1 MTAKRES
8 DLSITSMIIDRI
20 GRYEVL
26 LPVNHSD
33 YSFRK
38 IEKKK
43 QIRLRQTSPD
53 GIMSKIKNLEN
64 YPVFFFRVSCCCY
77 GYCDQFCDLVDLANW
92 T

>member
-8 DLSITSMIIDRI
+8 DLSITGMIPDRI

-38 IEKKK
+38 IVKKK

-64 YPVFFFRVSCCCY
+64 YPVFFS
-77 GYCDQFCDLVDLANW
+77 G
-92 T
+92 

>member
-8 DLSITSMIIDRI
+8 DLSITSMITDRI

-38 IEKKK
+38 IEKKN
-43 QIRLRQTSPD
+43 QMRLRQTSPD

-64 YPVFFFRVSCCCY
+64 YPVFFS
-77 GYCDQFCDLVDLANW
+77 G
-92 T
+92 

>member
-8 DLSITSMIIDRI
+8 DLSITGMITDRI

-38 IEKKK
+38 IDKKK

-64 YPVFFFRVSCCCY
+64 YPVFFS
-77 GYCDQFCDLVDLANW
+77 G
-92 T
+92 